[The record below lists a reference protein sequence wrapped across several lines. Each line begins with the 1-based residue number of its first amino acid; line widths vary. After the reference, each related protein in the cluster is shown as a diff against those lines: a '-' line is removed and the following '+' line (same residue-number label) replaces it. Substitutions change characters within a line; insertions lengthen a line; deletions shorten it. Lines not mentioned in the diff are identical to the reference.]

1 MVKLQE
7 EIKVNT
13 KEWVALDNKLF
24 LDEFN
29 DAILD
34 EIIELPSI
42 RELNHILSL
51 VTDVTLVSGASY
63 HVFLA

>member
-1 MVKLQE
+1 VVKLQE

-63 HVFLA
+63 HLFLA